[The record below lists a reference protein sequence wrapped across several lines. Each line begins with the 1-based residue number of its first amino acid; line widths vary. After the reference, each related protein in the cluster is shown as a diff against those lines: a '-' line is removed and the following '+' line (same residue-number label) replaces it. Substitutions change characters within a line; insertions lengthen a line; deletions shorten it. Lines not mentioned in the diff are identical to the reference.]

1 MATVVMKRGDNSVM
15 NATDNIDGLL
25 FFNTDDKC
33 MYLFNGTTKDVY
45 GGKTQLL
52 TSLGGEENGNA
63 YSALAVKN
71 NYVKLSTYN
80 SAISGINSNISG
92 INTQLSN
99 VQGQLQVNSNT
110 FYFDYQDGKWGFNTS
125 SNRGADTFHPFNST
139 NLTIEDIEIS
149 ATIAALKI
157 KESTTTSD
165 TNISIN
171 FMRGSAERTYF
182 SSYYGLA
189 YQGDIVHIFDDY
201 NGLTGSSNGSHEH
214 YVFDTSWHKA
224 TDSPSPLKTL
234 ESTAYIG
241 FPFVI
246 NRLVDYTYA
255 GNNIKLRVDDL
266 YFYVCN
272 KTGSTSYIKIYKYN
286 IPDNP
291 THTYSGTWEV
301 VNRAT
306 HNLSTSSSVSNYI
319 VGSKGGRVVFNNQ
332 LYLFGCHHQ
341 SSSAVVND
349 NLIYIWNPSTQ
360 LWTTKSLPTNIRN
373 RTIYGAVAHN
383 KKIYLML
390 DNNKIAIYDGDA
402 TCTIVTPTIDSNLTY
417 DSMTSFVEYNSQI
430 HWLGGSAH
438 PKIHVILE
446 EYKDVDNNDVYYAYK
461 TTDLKYNFK
470 EGCALTTYPAQALS
484 MLTVADESNIAA
496 QQTKVIRC
504 LGTSQANTDTY
515 SYRKYNR
522 ILQDT
527 YVGNICNAD
536 DCLVSSTF

>member
-92 INTQLSN
+92 INTQLSD

-139 NLTIEDIEIS
+139 NLTIDDVKIS
-149 ATIAALKI
+149 ATIAALGI

-246 NRLVDYTYA
+246 NRLVDDTYA

-291 THTYSGTWEV
+291 TYTYSGTWEV

-341 SSSAVVND
+341 SGSAVVND

-360 LWTTKSLPTNIRN
+360 LWTTKSLPTNIRD

-484 MLTVADESNIAA
+484 MLRVADESNIAA

-504 LGTSQANTDTY
+504 LGTSQANTDAS

-536 DCLVSSTF
+536 DCLMSSTF